1 LGIVDN
7 VMQFATGSAILV
19 LGAVAGYISAQQ
31 ALGRAGLAPVVDE
44 PYWQRVVVNPKD
56 PYAVYAIGH
65 FQVEGFLPPPTS
77 ANVFV
82 RKVDDDG
89 NSLRSE
95 CAYKLLG
102 AAPQSRW
109 WIVKLGNSSD
119 DGNVL
124 SARDAIL
131 SGTDQLQIGIAKRP
145 TPGNWL
151 VMPQLGNLQLSLVMN
166 EPYPLVKNAKPAPLP
181 ALKKLEC
188 E

>member
-1 LGIVDN
+1 
-7 VMQFATGSAILV
+7 MRFATGSAILV

-31 ALGRAGLAPVVDE
+31 ALGRAGLQSVPDE
-44 PYWQRVVVNPKD
+44 PNWQQVVVSPKD

-65 FQVEGFLPPPTS
+65 FQVDGFLPPPTS
-77 ANVFV
+77 AHVYV

-95 CAYKLLG
+95 CAYNLVG

-109 WIVKLGNSSD
+109 WIVKVGNSSD
-119 DGNVL
+119 AGNTL

-131 SGTDQLQIGIAKRP
+131 SGTDQLQIGIAKHAM
-145 TPGNWL
+145 PGNWL
-151 VMPQLGNLQLSLVMN
+151 VMPPLSGVQLSLVMN
-166 EPYPLVKNAKPAPLP
+166 EPYPLAKNAKPMPLP
-181 ALKKLEC
+181 ALKKMEC